1 MALVVTITTTLYTT
15 LAATI
20 GRLFALPMA
29 VILRILIILT
39 SRVFLVPSGKSIVAT
54 IPFKV
59 VAAARRVVK
68 WVIVRVIIFAWDWK
82 RLIIS
87 PKEIIQLY

>member
-20 GRLFALPMA
+20 RRLFALPMA

-39 SRVFLVPSGKSIVAT
+39 SRVFLVLSGKSIEAT

-59 VAAARRVVK
+59 VAVARRVVK
-68 WVIVRVIIFAWDWK
+68 LAIARVIIFAWDWK
-82 RLIIS
+82 R
-87 PKEIIQLY
+87 

>member
-1 MALVVTITTTLYTT
+1 MALVVTITTTLSTT
-15 LAATI
+15 LAVTI
-20 GRLFALPMA
+20 GRLFVLPQT

-39 SRVFLVPSGKSIVAT
+39 LRVFLVPSGKSIVAT

-59 VAAARRVVK
+59 VAVARRVVK
-68 WVIVRVIIFAWDWK
+68 LAIARVIIFAWDWK

-87 PKEIIQLY
+87 PKAIIQLY